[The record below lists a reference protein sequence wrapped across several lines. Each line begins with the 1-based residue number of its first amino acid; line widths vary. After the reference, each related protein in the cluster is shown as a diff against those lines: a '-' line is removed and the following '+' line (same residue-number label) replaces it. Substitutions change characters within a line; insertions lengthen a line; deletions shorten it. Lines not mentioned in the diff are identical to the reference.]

1 MIPVELMYVLICLA
15 FALSV
20 YAVWHHDSRVYGN
33 IVFGGFASSI
43 LWYFLAAN
51 IITGNVF
58 YTYTDMTDTLVDVPF
73 FWLFILFGVVMT
85 IYTLALSWEAINET
99 KAGSMGADEI

>member
-1 MIPVELMYVLICLA
+1 MIPVELVYILICLA

-43 LWYFLAAN
+43 LWFYLAAN
-51 IITGNVF
+51 VITGNVF
-58 YTYTDMTDTLVDVPF
+58 YTYTDTTDAMVDVPF
-73 FWLFILFGVVMT
+73 FWLFVLFGVVMC
-85 IYTLALSWEAINET
+85 IYTLVLAWEAITESR
-99 KAGSMGADEI
+99 AAALGADEI